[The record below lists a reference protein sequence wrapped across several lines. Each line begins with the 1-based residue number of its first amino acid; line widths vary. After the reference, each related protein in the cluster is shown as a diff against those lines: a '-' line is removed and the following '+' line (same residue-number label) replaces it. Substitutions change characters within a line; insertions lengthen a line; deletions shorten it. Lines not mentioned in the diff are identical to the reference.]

1 MNKDS
6 RVLVGKVSGC
16 FGVKGWLKIFS
27 YCDPRENIT
36 TYKSWIVGGKVFDS
50 VESKRNGKL
59 IVAKLKGVDDKD
71 TAMTLIGQS
80 VEIREDQ
87 LEQLR
92 CDQFYWRDLVGLEVT
107 NTKGIAFGKITNL
120 LETGANDVIIIK
132 GERERLVPY
141 ITDTNSGKT
150 VIDIDLDK
158 KTMIVEWHEDD

>member
-1 MNKDS
+1 MIKDS

-27 YCDPRENIT
+27 YCNPRENIT
-36 TYKSWIVGGKVFDS
+36 TYKSWIVDGKVFDS

-59 IVAKLKGVDDKD
+59 IVAKLKGIDDKD

-87 LEQLR
+87 LEQLPSN
-92 CDQFYWRDLVGLEVT
+92 QYYWRDLIGLKVT
-107 NTKGIAFGKITNL
+107 NTKGIALGTITNL

-141 ITDTNSGKT
+141 ITDDNDSKT
-150 VIDIDLDK
+150 VLAIDLDK

>member
-36 TYKSWIVGGKVFDS
+36 TYKSWIVDGKVFDS

-59 IVAKLKGVDDKD
+59 IVAKFKGIDDKD
-71 TAMTLIGQS
+71 TAMTLIGQT
-80 VEIREDQ
+80 VEIRLDQ

-92 CDQFYWRDLVGLEVT
+92 SDQFYWRDLVGIEVT

-141 ITDTNSGKT
+141 ITDVENGRT
-150 VIDIDLDK
+150 VIDVDIEK
-158 KTMIVEWHEDD
+158 KTMVVEWHEDD

>member
-36 TYKSWIVGGKVFDS
+36 TYKSWIVDGKVFDS

-59 IVAKLKGVDDKD
+59 IVAKLKGIDDKD

-80 VEIREDQ
+80 VEIRLDQ

-92 CDQFYWRDLVGLEVT
+92 SDQFYWRDLVGLEVT

-141 ITDTNSGKT
+141 ITDIDNGRT
-150 VIDIDLDK
+150 VIEVDIEK
-158 KTMIVEWHEDD
+158 KTMVVEWHEDD